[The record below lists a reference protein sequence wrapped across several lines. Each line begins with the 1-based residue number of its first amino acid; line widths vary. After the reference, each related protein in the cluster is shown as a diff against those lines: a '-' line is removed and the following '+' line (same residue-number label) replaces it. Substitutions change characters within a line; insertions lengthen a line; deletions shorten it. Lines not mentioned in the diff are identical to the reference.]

1 MFFSII
7 FKKGRII
14 NFIILNLIKLSSV
27 SIKISLM
34 SKYNL
39 DFDRLAI
46 TYPKKAVNNLLDE
59 ANTKSVFLF
68 LFKLITST

>member
-1 MFFSII
+1 
-7 FKKGRII
+7 
-14 NFIILNLIKLSSV
+14 
-27 SIKISLM
+27 M

-46 TYPKKAVNNLLDE
+46 TYPKKVVNNLLDE

-68 LFKLITST
+68 LFKLITYIKLYKRKNLSKNSTLNDGNEIL